1 MSFANVLAGPI
12 AEALGRALF
21 HFLWEGALIA
31 LVLAL
36 AIHVIRPPSATIRYG
51 LACAAMLAMV
61 VAFGATLAWFWPHT
75 AAVTIQSNAP
85 RLRVPPPV
93 AFTWPETSPSGAA
106 TRFNWIVAA
115 WLLGAG
121 LSSLR
126 SLMAWIAAMRLKRSG
141 AFPAS
146 EVWRYRLA
154 QFGERIRLSRPVTLL
169 ESCLTDVPVV
179 VGFLRPAIL
188 VPAALFTGFPP
199 EQLEFILIHELAHI
213 RRCDYLVN
221 LLQSI
226 VEDVLFY
233 HPAVWW
239 VSSVMRAERE
249 NCCDDI
255 VVAETHNARGFAAAL
270 AALEQNRWTAHEAA
284 LAANGGHLMNR
295 VRRLLEGQDRPR
307 LGFAP
312 CAAPVFFASLLPVI
326 LAIAASASHAQ
337 NVATPL
343 LLPAAPTPRPP
354 VLVAQAQPAPVPAP
368 QLAQA
373 AQPES
378 PYTKWLNEEAVY
390 IISDAERQAFQR
402 LTTDEE
408 RSMFIEQFWL
418 RRDPTPATVENE
430 YREEH
435 YRRIGYA
442 NESFSNNR
450 VPGWKTDRGMI
461 YIKYGPPDERDEHRT
476 GGVYQRPVEEGGGQT
491 TTFPFE
497 RWRYRYIEGVGKDVN
512 IEFVDTT
519 MTGEYHMTMD
529 PAEKDAL
536 LYVPHAGLTLSEQL
550 GLASKDDRFT
560 RTDGTRL
567 GTGTMPLPASMD
579 QFTRLE
585 QFANLQAPKPAVPL
599 VVPPEGAIIEDI
611 VFRGTRRVA
620 QDVLRNTILTRKG
633 DKFDK
638 NALDRDMVALWNTKR
653 FIDITLTYEQGQTG
667 WIVNF
672 TVTEIPP
679 PPRN

>member
-1 MSFANVLAGPI
+1 MGLLNGPI
-12 AEALGRALF
+12 ADALSRTLF

-31 LVLAL
+31 LVLAV
-36 AIHVIRPPSATIRYG
+36 AIRVFRPSSASTRYG

-61 VAFGATLAWFWPHT
+61 AAFGLTLAGCWPHSST
-75 AAVTIQSNAP
+75 VAIPSKAP

-93 AFTWPETSPSGAA
+93 PFTWPATVPSGAPS
-106 TRFNWIVAA
+106 RLNWIVLA
-115 WLLGAG
+115 WMLGAG
-121 LSSLR
+121 LLSLR
-126 SLMAWIAAMRLKRSG
+126 SLMAWIAATRLRRSG
-141 AFPAS
+141 AFPAG
-146 EVWRYRLA
+146 EIWRTKLERLSD
-154 QFGERIRLSRPVTLL
+154 RIRLSRPVTLL

-199 EQLEFILIHELAHI
+199 DQLELILIHELAHI

-239 VSSVMRAERE
+239 VSSVIRAERE

-255 VVAETHNARGFAAAL
+255 VVSETHNARGFAAAL
-270 AALEQNRWTAHEAA
+270 AALEQNRWAAQEAA

-295 VRRLLEGQDRPR
+295 VRRLLEGRDHPP
-307 LGFAP
+307 AV
-312 CAAPVFFASLLPVI
+312 APVFFASLLPAAFV
-326 LAIAASASHAQ
+326 IAAAASHAQ
-337 NVATPL
+337 SVATQPL
-343 LLPAAPTPRPP
+343 LPKAPAPRPP
-354 VLVAQAQPAPVPAP
+354 VLVAQARPDAAPVPQP
-368 QLAQA
+368 VQA
-373 AQPES
+373 APPES

-390 IISDAERQAFQR
+390 IISDAERQAFKR

-435 YRRIGYA
+435 YRRIAYA
-442 NESFSNNR
+442 NEIFSAKDG

-461 YIKYGPPDERDEHRT
+461 YIKYGPPDEREEHRS
-476 GGVYQRPVEEGGGQT
+476 GGVYQRPIEEGGGQT

-497 RWRYRYIEGVGKDVN
+497 KWRYRYIEGVGKDVN

-519 MTGEYHMTMD
+519 LTGEFHMTMD
-529 PAEKDAL
+529 PSEKDAL
-536 LYVPHAGLTLSEQL
+536 LYVPHAGLTQIEQN

-579 QFTRLE
+579 QFRRLE
-585 QFANLQAPKPAVPL
+585 QFAQLQAPKPDVPL
-599 VVPPEGAIIEDI
+599 VVPPEGAVIEDI

-620 QDVLRNTILTRKG
+620 QDVLRQTIATKRG

-653 FIDITLTYEQGQTG
+653 FNDIRLTYERGQTG

-672 TVTEIPP
+672 TVVEIQINP

>member
-1 MSFANVLAGPI
+1 MSFANFLSGPI
-12 AEALGRALF
+12 AAGLSRALF

-31 LVLAL
+31 LALAV
-36 AIHVIRPPSATIRYG
+36 AIHVFRPSSAAIRYG
-51 LACAAMLAMV
+51 LACTAMLAMV
-61 VAFGATLAWFWPHT
+61 AAFAVTLAGFWPHS
-75 AAVTIQSNAP
+75 ASVTIQSNAP

-93 AFTWPETSPSGAA
+93 PFAWPETAPAGAA
-106 TRFNWIVAA
+106 SHLNWIVLA
-115 WLLGAG
+115 WMLGAG
-121 LSSLR
+121 LFSLR
-126 SLMAWIAAMRLKRSG
+126 SLMAWVAAMRLKRSG
-141 AFPAS
+141 VCAAA
-146 EVWRYRLA
+146 EVWRTKLARL
-154 QFGERIRLSRPVTLL
+154 GERIRLSRPVTLL

-199 EQLEFILIHELAHI
+199 DQLELILIHELAHI
-213 RRCDYLVN
+213 RRRDYLVN
-221 LLQSI
+221 LLQSV

-239 VSSVMRAERE
+239 VSSVVRAERE

-284 LAANGGHLMNR
+284 LAANGGRLMNR
-295 VRRLLEGQDRPR
+295 VRRLLEGRDRPR

-337 NVATPL
+337 SVAPPP
-343 LLPAAPTPRPP
+343 LLPAAPAPRPP
-354 VLVAQAQPAPVPAP
+354 VLAAQAQPVPAP
-368 QLAQA
+368 APQA
-373 AQPES
+373 APAPAAALPET
-378 PYTKWLNEEAVY
+378 PYKKWLDQEVVY
-390 IISDAERQAFQR
+390 IVSDAERQAFRR

-408 RSMFIEQFWL
+408 REKFIEQFWL
-418 RRDPTPATVENE
+418 RRDPTPDTEKNE

-435 YRRIGYA
+435 YRRIAYA
-442 NESFSNNR
+442 NENFGVANG

-476 GGVYQRPVEEGGGQT
+476 GGVYQRPIEEGGGQT
-491 TTFPFE
+491 TTVPFE
-497 RWRYRYIEGVGKDVN
+497 KWRYRYIEGLGNDVN
-512 IEFVDTT
+512 IEFVDTARN
-519 MTGEYHMTMD
+519 GEFHMTMD
-529 PAEKDAL
+529 PAEKEAL
-536 LYVPHAGLTLSEQL
+536 LYVPGAGL
-550 GLASKDDRFT
+550 
-560 RTDGTRL
+560 
-567 GTGTMPLPASMD
+567 D

-585 QFANLQAPKPAVPL
+585 QFANLQAPKPDVPL
-599 VVPPEGAIIEDI
+599 VVPPEGAVIEDI

-620 QDVLRNTILTRKG
+620 QDVLRNTIKTHPG

-638 NALDRDMVALWNTKR
+638 VALDRDMRALWNTQR
-653 FIDITLTYEQGQTG
+653 FNDIRLTYERGQTG

-672 TVTEIPP
+672 TVVEIPP